1 MIRLTV
7 SMSAEKHQALRDY
20 SEKTGASM
28 SSLANLAI
36 STYLDQQNLMKM
48 MPEMLLALKKNED
61 LNEDLNVNKN
71 EVLSLLDTIETTP
84 GKKMP

>member
-61 LNEDLNVNKN
+61 LNVNKN